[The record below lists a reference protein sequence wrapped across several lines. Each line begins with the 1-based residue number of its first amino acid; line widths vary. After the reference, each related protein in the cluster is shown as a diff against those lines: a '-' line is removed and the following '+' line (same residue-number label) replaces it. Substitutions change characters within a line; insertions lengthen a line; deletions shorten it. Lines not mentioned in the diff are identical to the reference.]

1 MVLDDETVD
10 RLRVAAAQ
18 YGMEVEELM
27 VALLQ
32 LASERIDDLLGD
44 PPPRTVR

>member
-1 MVLDDETVD
+1 MVLDDQTVE
-10 RLRVAAAQ
+10 RLRTVAEE

-32 LASERIDDLLGD
+32 AAADKVPDLLGK
-44 PPPRTVR
+44 PPLHLD